1 MPLSKLLFKPGLNL
15 DQTNY
20 TSEGSWVDGDKI
32 RFRSGMPEKFGGW
45 RVSSFIPYLGVAR
58 SLLPWR
64 SSTGIQVTGIGTNE
78 KIYIE
83 AGTQLF
89 DITPIRA
96 TFNTPSTD
104 DSLATVNG
112 SDEITINVLG
122 LNALEG
128 DYITISGATAIGG
141 IPATDINKEHV
152 VISATTNTAVIKV
165 NTPATSTEASG
176 GGTALVIEAQ
186 VSVGFAITTEG
197 LGWGTGTYSRGTF
210 GSSITAG
217 SGQTIISLPSR
228 LIHQETFNNDLLF
241 NIRGGDIFYWEFNV
255 NVVSRAIF
263 LYDVPGAIAVPR
275 RVTKIITAPTG
286 HLLALGCTNYDALNT
301 GNADPRDDYLG
312 AYDPLLIRWANVDSF
327 VGPQPENW
335 QPTLTNNAGFIR
347 IEQGSEIITGLRTR
361 QEVLIWTNIS
371 LTSFQ
376 FIGTEEVFGR
386 QEMSSSISIL
396 GPNAVVDANNVVF
409 WMGVDKFYMYNGR
422 VDTLPCN
429 IRQYVFSNI
438 NLTQRD
444 LVFGGTNNQFNEII
458 WFYPTANSDE
468 VNRYVIYNYEEQVWY
483 YGQLERTAW
492 VDAGITPR
500 PLATSGGWVYE
511 HESGTDD
518 GQPLGAPSLPI
529 ESFIQSADVDIDD
542 GDKFLLVRRVIP
554 DLSFKGSTV
563 ADPVTGQPL
572 VPEATMTVGVRDFPG
587 AVSLTTNA
595 SDLSTDRDVISDCE
609 SCSPTTALIN
619 QYTNQVFVRARGRQM
634 NFRISSDTLG
644 TQWQLGSPR
653 VDARPDGGRG

>member
-1 MPLSKLLFKPGLNL
+1 M
-15 DQTNY
+15 
-20 TSEGSWVDGDKI
+20 
-32 RFRSGMPEKFGGW
+32 
-45 RVSSFIPYLGVAR
+45 
-58 SLLPWR
+58 
-64 SSTGIQVTGIGTNE
+64 
-78 KIYIE
+78 YIE

-96 TFNTPSTD
+96 TFITPSTD
-104 DSLATVNG
+104 DCLATVDE
-112 SDEITINVLG
+112 SDEITINILG
-122 LNALEG
+122 FGAIEG
-128 DYITISGATAIGG
+128 DYITISGATAVGG
-141 IPATDINKEHV
+141 IPDTDINKEHQ
-152 VISATTNTAVIKV
+152 VIAATSDTAVIKV
-165 NTPATSTEASG
+165 ATPATSTVAGG
-176 GGTALVIEAQ
+176 GGTAIVIEAQ
-186 VSVGFAITTEG
+186 VSVGLAEAAQG
-197 LGWGTGTYSRGTF
+197 LGWGTGTYSRGTY
-210 GSSITAG
+210 GSSVTAAP
-217 SGQTIISLPSR
+217 GQTAIAIPSR

-255 NVVSRAIF
+255 NVVSRAVF

-275 RVTKIITAPTG
+275 RVTKIITAPSG
-286 HLLALGCTNYDALNT
+286 HVLALGCTNYDALNT

-312 AYDPLLIRWANVDSF
+312 TYDPLLIRWANVDSF
-327 VGPQPENW
+327 IGPQPENW

-376 FIGTEEVFGR
+376 FIGTEEVFSR

-396 GPNAVVDANNVVF
+396 GPNAVVDANNVVY
-409 WMGVDKFYMYNGR
+409 WMGVDKFYIYNGR

-429 IRQYVFSNI
+429 IRQYVFSDI
-438 NLTQRD
+438 NLEQRD

-458 WFYPTANSDE
+458 WFYATADSNE
-468 VNRYVIYNYEEQVWY
+468 TNRYVIFNYEEQVWY
-483 YGQLERTAW
+483 FGQLERTAW
-492 VDAGITPR
+492 VDAGVNPK
-500 PLATSGGWVYE
+500 PLATNGGWVYE

-518 GQPLGAPSLPI
+518 GQPLGAPSLPM

-542 GDKFLLVRRVIP
+542 GDKFLLIRRVIP
-554 DLSFKGSTV
+554 DVSFKGSTV
-563 ADPVTGQPL
+563 SDPTTGQPQL
-572 VPEATMTVGVRDFPG
+572 PEVTMTVGVRNFPG
-587 AVSLTTNA
+587 AVSVAANA
-595 SDLSTDRDVISDCE
+595 SGLSTDREVISDCE

-634 NFRISSDTLG
+634 NFKISSDTIG